1 MTNFTVPALVGDSLT
16 ITIVGSG
23 TVHFLNYTL
32 SATSTITHLPSG
44 SYSIN
49 SVPASGGY
57 FGGYVTSGAVAMDAA
72 GTPWNSFRLSGTA
85 GLTANFVLVSPPT
98 VGVHFSSPGSHGTVA
113 VSPGFYLPTV
123 ATYPG
128 QIIAQYAPVGSHG
141 YADGAT
147 INLVPGMYSIQALP
161 SVGYNFTGWTYT
173 GGAYVFAPHTNYTWL
188 NVSVVGGPS
197 TLTGNFAQTTMMD
210 TVWLESVPTTGG
222 SITFGGT
229 TYPSGTILTVPDGT
243 YTVTADPNAS
253 YSFETWSYLWSA
265 SMSYFASTTQ
275 VVLQNGTSWVYA
287 LFHSTPSVT
296 LAVAG
301 TGAGAIAF
309 NGTVHS
315 GMVSL
320 SQVEDTTYPIVA
332 APGAGSTFSGWAVSD
347 PTNLWIADPTAT
359 LTWLT
364 VNGTGTL
371 TATFTAS
378 LELAV
383 NFVVEGSGSVTWNVN
398 QDYTGTSTN
407 DTVAPGAYS
416 IAPLAA
422 AHSTFNGWNT
432 TGGVTITTLDSL
444 NALGEW
450 VLQYELTVSGAGTV
464 YASFVGQT
472 FPVTFV
478 DDPSATGT
486 VATFTGTG
494 PGVPV
499 RAGNTGNFAAG
510 MYAVTL
516 SGGAIPAAH
525 WAATSN
531 LTLSATTGLTVSVTV
546 SGSGTLYALAIA
558 LPVVTGV
565 TVYPSVVEPDV
576 PFTVNATVAGGT
588 NPFTFNISAAA
599 TLAPGT
605 LSCIP
610 GVFVSLW
617 NTNSS
622 VCTATT
628 VGTFT
633 LYGNVTDLIGYA
645 GSGSTSIEVVGG
657 PAIGFTTP
665 VAHAQ
670 MAGQVLSVAASW
682 TNTIAS
688 GALPGLEETVAL
700 VDDST
705 GLVVTNTPSVSNVGA
720 ANLLVPAG
728 ATNSV
733 SITASD
739 LLGPYA
745 SGLPPAQYSVRV
757 TAYRY
762 ERARTERLPHHRGQ
776 HEPCPLH
783 GGQRATPDPGE
794 RRDVLPRDRDPG
806 LAGAGPRQFHWQPP
820 AGLRQARRLR
830 GQYQREHRSARPRRR
845 HRAGHSRPFGSVLRE
860 SDHLQQGRAR
870 LGQCFGDLPGRPR
883 VRPAHPVSQHHG
895 GAHVHLRA
903 VHRAVHRGPH
913 RGTSCDVGRH
923 SGTTTTPHRDDDPR
937 DTDHRRSAWRRVERG
952 ELRGPPRVGRGPG
965 AASSSVTGSRDGSGQ
980 G

>member
-1 MTNFTVPALVGDSLT
+1 MRNASKAPWVIGIALVLVASAIGGGGLSTLSPHASVIPAVLHPSPGTSPAPPSEKPSPALSPHPQVVLPSMDSLSGIPTPQVRGPNLHLAHYPPAWGANHLPPGAPIPPVPAGVSAAQFYQTWSDNGSYPLVDGTCVGKWPANGQSGYSNSCYGHDEPAINPFSDLPGSGGNVTWNVTLPVDRSPTQNQSDLYIAIWFGMDLYDPYGYSGQCFLELQLYPDTNANGQFQSGIWSGFAVAWQIELATGYEDPCYAAPLNIGNSSVPFQMNQGDSLTVTMTGWIGSPYGEDISVTDSTDGLNGFLNLYNTTAGYPLNPAYLANNLDDSLPWSPGGDLPVAFSFETGHTYAGPENDSYGGCNSGAPPPTAFNPSTPCDSYDPQSWVNDTAEPWHIGPVKFFNGATTQTATQLGMEQDFGGIAWIDPLSMGTCQGRDGSAYCSYPWYSYSRAANALEFGATDYFGTTYDFGQYRQYDSLLTSNSAALGYFPVTNFTVPALVGDSLT

-332 APGAGSTFSGWAVSD
+332 APE
-347 PTNLWIADPTAT
+347 P
-359 LTWLT
+359 
-364 VNGTGTL
+364 
-371 TATFTAS
+371 
-378 LELAV
+378 
-383 NFVVEGSGSVTWNVN
+383 
-398 QDYTGTSTN
+398 
-407 DTVAPGAYS
+407 APRS
-416 IAPLAA
+416 
-422 AHSTFNGWNT
+422 
-432 TGGVTITTLDSL
+432 
-444 NALGEW
+444 
-450 VLQYELTVSGAGTV
+450 
-464 YASFVGQT
+464 
-472 FPVTFV
+472 
-478 DDPSATGT
+478 
-486 VATFTGTG
+486 
-494 PGVPV
+494 
-499 RAGNTGNFAAG
+499 
-510 MYAVTL
+510 
-516 SGGAIPAAH
+516 
-525 WAATSN
+525 
-531 LTLSATTGLTVSVTV
+531 
-546 SGSGTLYALAIA
+546 
-558 LPVVTGV
+558 
-565 TVYPSVVEPDV
+565 
-576 PFTVNATVAGGT
+576 
-588 NPFTFNISAAA
+588 
-599 TLAPGT
+599 
-605 LSCIP
+605 
-610 GVFVSLW
+610 
-617 NTNSS
+617 
-622 VCTATT
+622 
-628 VGTFT
+628 
-633 LYGNVTDLIGYA
+633 
-645 GSGSTSIEVVGG
+645 
-657 PAIGFTTP
+657 
-665 VAHAQ
+665 
-670 MAGQVLSVAASW
+670 
-682 TNTIAS
+682 
-688 GALPGLEETVAL
+688 
-700 VDDST
+700 
-705 GLVVTNTPSVSNVGA
+705 
-720 ANLLVPAG
+720 PAG
-728 ATNSV
+728 
-733 SITASD
+733 
-739 LLGPYA
+739 P
-745 SGLPPAQYSVRV
+745 
-757 TAYRY
+757 
-762 ERARTERLPHHRGQ
+762 
-776 HEPCPLH
+776 
-783 GGQRATPDPGE
+783 
-794 RRDVLPRDRDPG
+794 
-806 LAGAGPRQFHWQPP
+806 
-820 AGLRQARRLR
+820 
-830 GQYQREHRSARPRRR
+830 
-845 HRAGHSRPFGSVLRE
+845 
-860 SDHLQQGRAR
+860 
-870 LGQCFGDLPGRPR
+870 
-883 VRPAHPVSQHHG
+883 
-895 GAHVHLRA
+895 
-903 VHRAVHRGPH
+903 
-913 RGTSCDVGRH
+913 
-923 SGTTTTPHRDDDPR
+923 
-937 DTDHRRSAWRRVERG
+937 
-952 ELRGPPRVGRGPG
+952 
-965 AASSSVTGSRDGSGQ
+965 
-980 G
+980 